1 MQGKSVFISLIVM
14 LLVVAQVTLAQEEV
28 FFLGE
33 ETGVGARAMGMGG
46 AFLGVAD
53 DYSAIYWNPAGLGQL
68 RRMEMNI
75 GFSHNKYNNKADFL
89 GTSMTGETS
98 FTRLNSIGFVF
109 PVPTYQGSLVFGVGY
124 NKIRDFDTALE
135 ISGFNEDYTAYAD
148 NVMPIWGDEY
158 ATDIYGDLQQD
169 ESIIEEGSLNQFT
182 MSGAVEIQKSVLLGA
197 SLNFIGGKDDYS
209 LKFIES
215 DIYNFYNTAPYDDSL
230 GYRVLSDLDNW
241 VFDQNIVSDYS
252 ATSLKMGVLYQM
264 NRAIR
269 LGATIVFPTQYS
281 INESW
286 SQTIT
291 ETYDYDDDM
300 YVEEQSGEGVNYKF
314 VEPYTLAVGGSFKL
328 INLLLSGSVE
338 FKDWTQA
345 KFKTDAPSY
354 GVSKSDVNARIK
366 KELQSV
372 TRIRLGAEVYVP
384 VIKARVRAGYYND
397 PSAYKYTNV
406 TPDKE
411 YLTAGASLML
421 DKQVM
426 VDFGLTH
433 GSWQRETTDNLTWSP
448 TLEKVTFNK
457 FVGTLSVRF

>member
-1 MQGKSVFISLIVM
+1 MQGKSLFILTIM
-14 LLVVAQVTLAQEEV
+14 ITLAGVATSFAQEEI

-33 ETGVGARAMGMGG
+33 ETGIGARAMGMGG
-46 AFLGVAD
+46 AFLGIAD
-53 DYSAIYWNPAGLGQL
+53 DYSAIYWNPAGLGQI

-75 GFSHNKYNNKADFL
+75 GFSHNKYANNATFL
-89 GTSMTGETS
+89 ASDLKGETS

-135 ISGFNEDYTAYAD
+135 ITGFNKDYTAYAD

-158 ATDIYGDLQQD
+158 ATDIDGDLQQD

-182 MSGAVEIQKSVLLGA
+182 LSGAVEVQKNVMLGA
-197 SLNFIGGKDDYS
+197 SLNFIGGKDDYN

-215 DIYNFYNTAPYDDSL
+215 DIYDYYNTPPYTDSL
-230 GYRVLSDLDNW
+230 GYRVISDLNNW
-241 VFDQNIVSDYS
+241 VFDQSIVSDFS
-252 ATSLKMGVLYQM
+252 AASLKMGVLYQM

-269 LGATIVFPTQYS
+269 LGATVVFPTQYT
-281 INESW
+281 INENW

-291 ETYDYDDDM
+291 ETYDLADEQ
-300 YVEEQSGEGVNYKF
+300 YVDELSGEGIKYKF
-314 VEPYTLAVGGSFKL
+314 VEPYSLAVGGSFKL
-328 INLLLSGSVE
+328 INVLLSGSVE

-354 GVSKSDVNARIK
+354 GVSKADINSKIK
-366 KELQSV
+366 KEQQSV

-433 GSWQRETTDNLTWSP
+433 GSWERETTDNLTYSP
-448 TLEKVTFNK
+448 TLEKVSFNK
-457 FVGTLSVRF
+457 LVGTLSIRF